1 MHVTLR
7 EIKSALYFS
16 FWVIFMIAFPLLLF
30 VTFKQP
36 GPEPITYLIC
46 SCTVGILSG
55 LSPPRSFLACFLAL
69 LIIAIS
75 SVSNEPFY
83 VWYMLLFSA
92 LGIFC
97 GLIGLASAVIR
108 RLVLRSGS
116 EQLRLITWQWAFLI
130 GGVSILADCFLI
142 PFHYNAVIQMHYFS
156 SFFKSLAAFAVGL
169 FAVGL
174 YAGAYYGHEHK
185 TLIKDMMKFS
195 MSGHSVFLVSFTFL
209 LLMKLVF
216 RGDILFLPVMGLLF
230 LFSLVGTQLGY
241 QLGKDSHE
249 TQVEI

>member
-1 MHVTLR
+1 
-7 EIKSALYFS
+7 
-16 FWVIFMIAFPLLLF
+16 MIVFPLFLC
-30 VTFKQP
+30 VTFKQT

-46 SCTVGILSG
+46 SCIVGILSG

-75 SVSNEPFY
+75 SVSNETYY
-83 VWYMLLFSA
+83 VWHMLLFSA

-97 GLIGLASAVIR
+97 GLIALTCAVIR

-116 EQLRLITWQWAFLI
+116 EQLRLITWQWAVLI

-142 PFHYNAVIQMHYFS
+142 PFHYNAVIQMHYYS
-156 SFFKSLAAFAVGL
+156 SFLKSLAVFAIGL
-169 FAVGL
+169 FAIGL
-174 YAGAYYGHEHK
+174 YAGAYYGHEYK

-195 MSGHSVFLVSFTFL
+195 VSGHSVFFISFTFL

-230 LFSLVGTQLGY
+230 LFLLVGAQLGY
-241 QLGKDSHE
+241 KLGKNSHE
-249 TQVEI
+249 VQPEI